1 MKKNDADAAA
11 FPNRLTRFLNLVFAF
26 CQMPVRLFMHDEARF
41 GLHEGI
47 TRRHITGPGIKHCQP
62 ILPRY
67 EYFWCYAAVEP
78 LTGESLFLE
87 MPALDA
93 VCFQI
98 FLYELAGAFPDTLN
112 VLVLDG
118 APAHVAESLQIPP
131 NILLFRL
138 PPYCPELNPI
148 ERLWQDFRARLSL
161 QLPAGLAALA
171 EDAARV
177 VREYTPQILASLTGY
192 DYLRKAYLAQSI

>member
-1 MKKNDADAAA
+1 
-11 FPNRLTRFLNLVFAF
+11 
-26 CQMPVRLFMHDEARF
+26 MPVRLFMHDEARF

-47 TRRHITGPGIKHCQP
+47 TRRHITAPGVRHYQSIF
-62 ILPRY
+62 PRY
-67 EYFWCYAAVEP
+67 EYFWSYAAVEP

-87 MPALDA
+87 LPALDA

-98 FLYELAGAFPDTLN
+98 FINELSRTYPDTMN
-112 VLVLDG
+112 VLVVDG
-118 APAHVAESLQIPP
+118 AAAHIAKCLKIPS
-131 NILLFRL
+131 NVLIFRL

-161 QLPAGLAALA
+161 ELPAGLNALS

-177 VREYTPQILASLTGY
+177 AREYTPQILASLTGY
-192 DYLRKAYLAQSI
+192 DYLRNACLAHAI